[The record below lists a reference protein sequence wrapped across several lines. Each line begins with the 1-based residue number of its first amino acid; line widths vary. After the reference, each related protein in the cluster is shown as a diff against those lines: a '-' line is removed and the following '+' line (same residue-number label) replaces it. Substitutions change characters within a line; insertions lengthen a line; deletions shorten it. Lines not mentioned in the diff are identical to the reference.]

1 MKSTFFL
8 IFSLFF
14 TFLPLC
20 AHETVA
26 PYLPAQEKKTGAKNA
41 PITVQYPYEKMRI
54 PRGAKEIF
62 IFGQVNL
69 PQPVTLDI
77 NGQAVEV
84 YKNGAFIAF
93 LPVEN
98 GEFAFVL
105 TATSGDKT
113 VQAVRHVKVPGANIK
128 DFTKEAAFDKEEIFP
143 QRRVEVLPGD
153 IVNLYARGTPGTQVT
168 AQLSNLKNG
177 KNIVMKEDATNP
189 GTYRATFTV
198 DPKQTEKSTKVVYQI
213 KGGPDNS
220 KAKITAP
227 AKIYVRNANAPFTYA
242 QVTNPGVKVRKLPT
256 PSGNLY
262 PDYRAYGVVRVNGE
276 RANQYRLWL
285 SDTESAWLE
294 KKNLKDVKNP
304 ENEPNVLSFIRTDT
318 TDTHTRFIFTL
329 NRAVPIQ
336 IHEYN
341 DRVELT
347 LYYIDSFE
355 QNFSLDDTSP
365 VVSNVQ
371 WSEPAEKAV
380 SFRLQL
386 RKDAKLWGH
395 AYNFEDNQLVLDLV
409 HEPARTPTPGKPLA
423 GARIVIDAGHSPHR
437 TVPYDGAI
445 GPTGYLEYEAT
456 IALAEELKP
465 KLESAGATVIMTRE
479 GKNHMSLQQRYKKA
493 IDEEAQLFISLHY
506 NALHETINPLARPRG
521 FSVYYNYP
529 HSFALAEA
537 VYKSFVKNVPLP
549 DDGMIAND
557 VLFIPRIS
565 QFPSILVE
573 NAYLILPQQEE
584 LAKTSAGRAAFIEAI
599 YEGIL
604 NFYKEPTTPAKP
616 KNKMVK

>member
-1 MKSTFFL
+1 M
-8 IFSLFF
+8 I
-14 TFLPLC
+14 C
-20 AHETVA
+20 AANAHETVA
-26 PYLPAQEKKTGAKNA
+26 PYLPAQEKKAEAKNA

-69 PQPVTLDI
+69 PLPVTLDI

-84 YKNGAFIAF
+84 YKNGAFVAF

-98 GEFAFVL
+98 GDFAFVL
-105 TATSGDKT
+105 TATSGEKT
-113 VQAVRHVKVPGANIK
+113 VQAVRHVKVPGVNIK
-128 DFTKEAAFDKEEIFP
+128 DFTKEASFDKEETFP

-153 IVNLYARGTPGTQVT
+153 TINLYARGTPGTQVT
-168 AQLSNLKNG
+168 AQLPNLKNG
-177 KNIVMKEDATNP
+177 KDIVLKEDVTNP
-189 GTYRATFTV
+189 GTYRGTFTV
-198 DPKQTEKSTKVVYQI
+198 DGKQPEKSTKVIYQM
-213 KGGPDNS
+213 KEGPDHS

-227 AKIYVRNANAPFTYA
+227 AKIYVRDGKTPFTYA
-242 QVTNPGVKVRKLPT
+242 QVTKPGVKVRKLPT

-304 ENEPNVLSFIRTDT
+304 EQEPNVLSFVRTDT
-318 TDTHTRFIFTL
+318 TDNRTRFVFTL
-329 NRAVPIQ
+329 NRAVPIK
-336 IHEYN
+336 IHEYS

-347 LYYIDSFE
+347 LYYVDSFE

-365 VVSNVQ
+365 VVSNIQ
-371 WSEPAEKAV
+371 WAEPAEKAV

-395 AYNFEDNQLVLDLV
+395 AYDFENNQLVVDLI
-409 HEPARTPTPGKPLA
+409 HAPLLTPTPEKPLA
-423 GARIVIDAGHSPHR
+423 GTRIVLDAGHSPRR

-465 KLESAGATVIMTRE
+465 KLENAGATVIMTRE
-479 GKNHMSLQQRYKKA
+479 GKNHMSLQERYKKA
-493 IDEEAQLFISLHY
+493 MDKDAHLFISLHY
-506 NALHETINPLARPRG
+506 NALPETINPLARPRG

-537 VYKSFVKNVPLP
+537 MYQAFVKNVPLP

-565 QFPSILVE
+565 QMPSILVE
-573 NAYLILPQQEE
+573 NAYLILPEQEL
-584 LAKTSAGRAAFIEAI
+584 LAQTEEGRALFLKAL

-604 NFYKEPTTPAKP
+604 NFYKSTQPNKPVLKTTKP
-616 KNKMVK
+616 HN